1 MSVSLSDDI
10 IKKFTTENDYIKYFN
25 ESLSYVDNPNIENTI
40 KKIFENYSIGSL
52 YSNLYFLPNKSN
64 FLIINNYDLN
74 HFKEN
79 IDIKSLKKKLEFKID
94 MNDKIFNVYTAIVNP
109 LKYIHH
115 QNLLNNKLKYINSIY
130 GIIGLYYINLNCLNG
145 TKKKILLLGENHND
159 CGFNC
164 KDKLNIN
171 EIQNID
177 YTKVIENL
185 SDILNTSE
193 LEIIK
198 QNYKNIN
205 DLLKF
210 ENNNGLKKL
219 TIIKTKLFLEEKYKN
234 ISVVDFIELI
244 IDNANKINKCVNL
257 FIEDIKK
264 DKKINSGLNYISRNT
279 HMNKYNNR
287 FKMNLRVHNMEIR
300 PIKKSIIESNKLLD
314 YLTIYEESKNLLYFN
329 QLPDDYSSRVILIFD
344 FILNRNIRP
353 IKDNI
358 LNETVLE
365 LLVFLK
371 VRDTE
376 HQIILK
382 DIYKVKD
389 ILDKQYSYF
398 LANKTEYF
406 KEDVDVKNII
416 YREIMDEEYLNNP
429 LLYLLDINIFF
440 NLFKNLDIKDMKY
453 KCNTQ
458 YLNLN
463 IILAGGN
470 HIEFLFK
477 LIIILF
483 ENQYNEEEII
493 DKFKF
498 TNNDNFNN
506 FVDNILL

>member
-1 MSVSLSDDI
+1 MSVLLSDDI
-10 IKKFTTENDYIKYFN
+10 IKNYTTKNDSIKYFN
-25 ESLSYVDNPNIENTI
+25 ESLSSVDNRNIENTI
-40 KKIFENYSIGSL
+40 KKIFEDYSIGSL
-52 YSNLYFLPNKSN
+52 YSSLYFLPNKSN
-64 FLIINNYDLN
+64 LLISNNYDLN

-79 IDIKSLKKKLEFKID
+79 IDIKSLKKKLEFKIV
-94 MNDKIFNVYTAIVNP
+94 MNDKIFNVYTAVVNP

-115 QNLLNNKLKYINSIY
+115 QNLLNKKIKYINSIY
-130 GIIGLYYINLNCLNG
+130 GIIRLYYINLNCLNG

-177 YTKVIENL
+177 YTQVIKNL

-210 ENNNGLKKL
+210 KNNNGLEIL
-219 TIIKTKLFLEEKYKN
+219 TIFKTKRFLEEKYKN
-234 ISVVDFIELI
+234 INIVDFIELI

-264 DKKINSGLNYISRNT
+264 DKKINSGLNYISKNA

-300 PIKKSIIESNKLLD
+300 PKKKSIIESYKLLD
-314 YLTIYEESKNLLYFN
+314 YLTIYEESKNLLFN
-329 QLPDDYSSRVILIFD
+329 QLPNDYSSRVILIFD
-344 FILNRNIRP
+344 FILNIRP
-353 IKDNI
+353 IEDNI
-358 LNETVLE
+358 LNDTVLE
-365 LLVFLK
+365 LFAFIN
-371 VRDTE
+371 VRVSDIE

-382 DIYKVKD
+382 DIYNVKD

-406 KEDVDVKNII
+406 KEDVDVKNFIYKEII
-416 YREIMDEEYLNNP
+416 DNEYLNNP

-440 NLFKNLDIKDMKY
+440 NLFKNLDVKDMKY

-498 TNNDNFNN
+498 NNNDDFNN
-506 FVDNILL
+506 FVDNIII